1 MPIRI
6 NLKEVFPSDSQDI
19 TVDKVN
25 FNFNKLLA
33 LGVGDQGDQGIAGP
47 QGAAG
52 PIGLT
57 GIQGLR
63 GSTWF
68 IDSGD
73 PNTLTFVDLIDQ
85 DLYLDTITFSVWQYD
100 ELTTLWTQ
108 VLNFST
114 IVNYYISLTPS
125 PFNRGFGILPTQD
138 DRFITFNRR
147 GNNYSNS
154 TGDITRGSFNTADS
168 DILLLTNFNEST
180 IDTALG
186 FTNFPASSGEMF
198 DALLKVYVNHSE
210 GTSEVTGR
218 YHLELGSLYLDN
230 SIPAESTLSLLKHNL
245 KVKFKK
251 NEVTT
256 TAIPTTNTWINIAQF
271 SLSVPEPDP
280 LSGIDENGIFEFV
293 SPKWNNESS
302 PIQEEVRVW
311 FGAAEGLS
319 EYLGLPY
326 TEMGDGIAIGDS
338 TGTSF
343 ASIGIMKGLNA
354 NFQTPY
360 TNDDFLLINS
370 SGLDGVFINDK
381 LVQTNGTLDIIHT
394 TGARFLSKITAG
406 TNDGNVNKDLCSI
419 FSNANLLIC
428 TWAGTLAATATNQTV
443 ATSGRIKIHRLD
455 SNLSVLKDSTQSST
469 VALPPPPPYLYS
481 TDAHGHTVKPFPTTN
496 LTHVDVVGKYLF
508 ATRIRPQNPASMPVG
523 TDFLRDTLVIAELD
537 SLGGSLGI
545 YQIGGWGDTGD
556 VDEYYAKKV
565 QVVGNIAYVLTS
577 KAITTDWTSNDSYL
591 HAVDITDPTN
601 PVTLSRVTTMPDH
614 KYLDFTIV
622 NERAFIS
629 AWDQSAQTI
638 DIITV
643 DIHDP
648 SNLTTPASYTSTGI
662 TATVETPAPIK
673 VDGYTLYLGADN
685 YLKIYRIDYTQS
697 KSLSSIVSTTS
708 VFNPITYRISDILI
722 NGDYAYIAGEYLD
735 TNRLLTFDVTDLA
748 APVFVGEETSNTGAS
763 GKMTLV
769 GNKLYLASSQG
780 TGAYSAVD
788 GGLSEYEID
797 GITSPSA
804 NISTLK
810 SNEIKVSNSL
820 YVGKKLDVGN
830 SINVGSGG
838 LYVDAGVGLAVDGPA
853 KILGKL
859 EANGEVDFTSFS
871 RVSVDASTTPQTIT
885 SNISVFTNTSEV
897 VDFNTTNYD
906 NLSEFNLT
914 TNRFTATYDGYYQFD
929 FYGVIRN
936 PPAALDPHTFA
947 LGQSNLVDSNSNFY
961 YLNHWTSGALV
972 DSLGDELVKLGFSY
986 FVGGTRTIFLTA
998 GDWVKVQVGNYSQDF
1013 SATVVDLELYRVELT
1028 INKIG

>member
-68 IDSGD
+68 IDNGD

-100 ELTTLWTQ
+100 EPTTLWTQ

-114 IVNYYISLTPS
+114 IANYYISLTPS

-230 SIPAESTLSLLKHNL
+230 NIPVESNLSLLKHNL

-256 TAIPTTNTWINIAQF
+256 TAIPATNTWINIAQF

-326 TEMGDGIAIGDS
+326 TEMGDGIAIGDT

-381 LVQTNGTLDIIHT
+381 LVQTNGTLDVIHT
-394 TGARFLSKITAG
+394 TGARFLSKIVAG
-406 TNDGNVNKDLCSI
+406 TNDANVNKDLCSI

-428 TWAGTLAATATNQTV
+428 TWAGALSATDNSQNMLQ
-443 ATSGRIKIHRLD
+443 SGRIKIHRLD
-455 SNLSVLKDSTQSST
+455 SSLSVLVNSTNDSNHAT
-469 VALPPPPPYLYS
+469 PFP

-496 LTHVDVVGKYLF
+496 LTHVDVVGKYIF
-508 ATRIRPQNPASMPVG
+508 ATRIRPQNYIAAVG
-523 TDFLRDTLVIAELD
+523 TTNIQDTLIIAELD
-537 SLGGSLGI
+537 SASLGLRA
-545 YQIGGWGDTGD
+545 IGGWGNIGD
-556 VDEYYAKKV
+556 ADEYYAKKV
-565 QVVGNIAYVLTS
+565 QVVGNIAYILTR
-577 KAITTDWTSNDSYL
+577 KAITLDWTSTDSYL

-601 PVTLSRVTTMPDH
+601 PVTLDRITTSVNH
-614 KYLDFTIV
+614 NYLDFTIN

-629 AWDQSAQTI
+629 AWDDVLDTI
-638 DIITV
+638 VIITV

-648 SNLTTPASYTSTGI
+648 ANLTTPGSYTGTGI
-662 TATVETPAPIK
+662 TTSVETPAQIK
-673 VDGYTLYLGADN
+673 VDGNTLYLGAGA
-685 YLKIYRIDYTQS
+685 YLVIYRIDHSQS
-697 KSLSSIVSTTS
+697 RSLSSIVSTTA
-708 VFNPITYRISDILI
+708 VFSPITYRISDILI
-722 NGDYAYIAGEYLD
+722 NGDYVYIAGELSD
-735 TNRLLTFDVTDLA
+735 AHILLTFDVTDLA
-748 APVFVGEETSNTGAS
+748 TPVFVGEETSNSGAS

-780 TGAYSAVD
+780 TGAYAAID

-838 LYVDAGVGLAVDGPA
+838 VYIDEGVGLAVDGPA

-859 EANGEVDFTSFS
+859 EANGEVEFGSFS
-871 RVSVDASTTPQTIT
+871 RVSVDGATGLPAQTIT
-885 SNISVFTNTSEV
+885 SNLFTSNV

-936 PPAALDPHTFA
+936 PPAAPAPHTFA
-947 LGQSNLVDSNSNFY
+947 GGQSSLLDSNSNFY
-961 YLNHWTSGALV
+961 YLNQWTAVAAV
-972 DSLGDELVKLGFSY
+972 DSLGDELVKLGFAY
-986 FVGGTRTIFLTA
+986 FAGGTRTIFLTA
-998 GDWVKVQVGNYSQDF
+998 GDWVQVQVGNYSQDF

>member
-1 MPIRI
+1 
-6 NLKEVFPSDSQDI
+6 
-19 TVDKVN
+19 
-25 FNFNKLLA
+25 
-33 LGVGDQGDQGIAGP
+33 
-47 QGAAG
+47 
-52 PIGLT
+52 
-57 GIQGLR
+57 
-63 GSTWF
+63 
-68 IDSGD
+68 
-73 PNTLTFVDLIDQ
+73 
-85 DLYLDTITFSVWQYD
+85 
-100 ELTTLWTQ
+100 
-108 VLNFST
+108 
-114 IVNYYISLTPS
+114 
-125 PFNRGFGILPTQD
+125 
-138 DRFITFNRR
+138 
-147 GNNYSNS
+147 
-154 TGDITRGSFNTADS
+154 
-168 DILLLTNFNEST
+168 
-180 IDTALG
+180 
-186 FTNFPASSGEMF
+186 
-198 DALLKVYVNHSE
+198 
-210 GTSEVTGR
+210 
-218 YHLELGSLYLDN
+218 
-230 SIPAESTLSLLKHNL
+230 
-245 KVKFKK
+245 
-251 NEVTT
+251 
-256 TAIPTTNTWINIAQF
+256 
-271 SLSVPEPDP
+271 
-280 LSGIDENGIFEFV
+280 
-293 SPKWNNESS
+293 
-302 PIQEEVRVW
+302 
-311 FGAAEGLS
+311 
-319 EYLGLPY
+319 
-326 TEMGDGIAIGDS
+326 MGDGIAIGDS

-343 ASIGIMKGLNA
+343 ASIGIMKGLNS

-381 LVQTNGTLDIIHT
+381 LVQTNGTLDVIHT
-394 TGARFLSKITAG
+394 TGARFLRKITAG
-406 TNDGNVNKDLCSI
+406 THDGNVNKDLCSI

-428 TWAGTLAATATNQTV
+428 TWAGTLAATNASQNVGQ
-443 ATSGRIKIHRLD
+443 SGRIKIHRLD
-455 SNLSVLKDSTQSST
+455 SNLSVLKDSTQTST
-469 VALPPPPPYLYS
+469 VAFPPPPPYLYS

-508 ATRIRPQNPASMPVG
+508 ATRIRPQNPTSFPVG
-523 TDFLRDTLVIAELD
+523 TDFLKYTLVIAELD

-545 YQIGGWGDTGD
+545 YAIGGWGDTGD

-577 KAITTDWTSNDSYL
+577 KAITTDWTSTDSYL

-601 PVTLSRVTTMPDH
+601 PVTLSRVTTMNDH
-614 KYLDFTIV
+614 KYLDFTIN

-648 SNLTTPASYTSTGI
+648 ANLTTPASYTSTGI
-662 TATVETPAPIK
+662 TATSETPAPIK
-673 VDGYTLYLGADN
+673 VDGATLYLGADN

-735 TNRLLTFDVTDLA
+735 GHRLLTFDVTDLA
-748 APVFVGEETSNTGAS
+748 APVFVGEDASQNGAS

-780 TGAYSAVD
+780 TGLYSTVD

-838 LYVDAGVGLAVDGPA
+838 VYIDQGVGLAVDGPV

-871 RVSVDASTTPQTIT
+871 RVSVDGATGSPAQTIT
-885 SNISVFTNTSEV
+885 SNLITPEV
-897 VDFNTTNYD
+897 VDFDTTNYD
-906 NLSEFNLT
+906 NLSEFDLT

-936 PPAALDPHTFA
+936 PPSPPAIHTFA
-947 LGQSNLVDSNSNFY
+947 LGQSSLLDSNSNFY
-961 YLNHWTSGALV
+961 YLNQWTSGAIV
-972 DSLGDELVKLGFSY
+972 DGLSDELVKLGFMY
-986 FVGGTRTIFLTA
+986 FAGGTRTIFLTA
-998 GDWVKVQVGNYSQDF
+998 GDWVQVQVSNYSQDF

>member
-73 PNTLTFVDLIDQ
+73 PNTLTFVDIIDQ

-230 SIPAESTLSLLKHNL
+230 SIPAESNLSLLKHNL

-256 TAIPTTNTWINIAQF
+256 TAIPATNTWINIAQF

-326 TEMGDGIAIGDS
+326 TEMGDGIAIGDT

-360 TNDDFLLINS
+360 TSDDFLLINS

-381 LVQTNGTLDIIHT
+381 LVQTNGTLDVIHT
-394 TGARFLSKITAG
+394 TGARFLRKITAG
-406 TNDGNVNKDLCSI
+406 PQDGNVNKDICSI

-428 TWAGTLAATATNQTV
+428 TWAGTSSSTTQDANQY
-443 ATSGRIKIHRLD
+443 GRLKIHRLD
-455 SNLSVLKDSTQSST
+455 SSLSVLRDLNTTSRVNDPTI
-469 VALPPPPPYLYS
+469 
-481 TDAHGHTVKPFPTTN
+481 DDHGHYSSSLPTTN
-496 LTHVDVVGKYLF
+496 LTSIDVVGKYIF
-508 ATRIRPQNPASMPVG
+508 ATRIRPQDYTGPVVAG
-523 TDFLRDTLVIAELD
+523 VTTILDSLLIAELD
-537 SLGGSLGI
+537 SSTSGLRA
-545 YQIGGWGDTGD
+545 IGYWGDTGD

-565 QVVGNIAYVLTS
+565 QVVGNVAYVLTS
-577 KAITTDWTSNDSYL
+577 KAITSDWVSADSYL

-601 PVTLSRVTTMPDH
+601 PVTLSRITTMNDH

-629 AWDQSAQTI
+629 AWDQSGQTI

-648 SNLTTPASYTSTGI
+648 ANIPTPSTWTNTGI
-662 TATVETPAPIK
+662 AATSETPAPIK
-673 VDGYTLYLGADN
+673 INGDTLYLGAAS
-685 YLKIYRIDYTQS
+685 YLKIYRINYTAALDLTS
-697 KSLSSIVSTTS
+697 AISTTA
-708 VFNPITYRISDILI
+708 VFSPTTYRISDILI
-722 NGDYAYIAGEYLD
+722 NGDYVYIAGEYLD

-780 TGAYSAVD
+780 TGAYAAID

-838 LYVDAGVGLAVDGPA
+838 VYIDEGVGLAVDGPA

-859 EANGEVDFTSFS
+859 EANGEVEFGSFS
-871 RVSVDASTTPQTIT
+871 RVSASTPSTPQTIT
-885 SNISVFTNTSEV
+885 SSLITLEV
-897 VDFNTTNYD
+897 VDFDTTNYD

-936 PPAALDPHTFA
+936 PPAAPAPHTFA
-947 LGQSNLVDSNSNFY
+947 LGQSILLDSNSNFY
-961 YLNHWTSGALV
+961 YLNQWTAGAAV
-972 DSLGDELVKLGFSY
+972 DSLGDELVKLGFAY
-986 FVGGTRTIFLTA
+986 FAGGTRTIFLTA
-998 GDWVKVQVGNYSQDF
+998 GDWVEVQVSNYSQDF

>member
-68 IDSGD
+68 IDNGD

-100 ELTTLWTQ
+100 EPTTLWTQ

-114 IVNYYISLTPS
+114 IANYYISLTPS

-230 SIPAESTLSLLKHNL
+230 SIPVESNLSLLKHNL

-256 TAIPTTNTWINIAQF
+256 TAIPATNTWINIAQF

-326 TEMGDGIAIGDS
+326 TEMGDGIAISDT

-370 SGLDGVFINDK
+370 SGLDGVFINGK
-381 LVQTNGTLDIIHT
+381 LVQTNGTLDVIHT
-394 TGARFLSKITAG
+394 TGARFLRKITAS
-406 TNDGNVNKDLCSI
+406 TQDGNVNKDICSI

-428 TWAGTLAATATNQTV
+428 TWAGNSSSTTQDPDQY
-443 ATSGRIKIHRLD
+443 GRLKIHRLD
-455 SNLSVLKDSTQSST
+455 SSLSLLRDLSTTSR
-469 VALPPPPPYLYS
+469 VNDPII
-481 TDAHGHTVKPFPTTN
+481 DDHGHYSSSLPTTN
-496 LTHVDVVGKYLF
+496 LTSIDVVGKYIF
-508 ATRIRPQNPASMPVG
+508 ATRIRPQDYTGVPVVG
-523 TDFLRDTLVIAELD
+523 VTTILDSLLIAELD
-537 SLGGSLGI
+537 SSTSGLRA
-545 YQIGGWGDTGD
+545 IGYWGDTGD

-565 QVVGNIAYVLTS
+565 QVVGNIAYILTS
-577 KAITTDWTSNDSYL
+577 KAITSDWVSIDSYL

-601 PVTLSRVTTMPDH
+601 PVTLSRITTSNDH

-629 AWDQSAQTI
+629 AWDQSGQTI

-648 SNLTTPASYTSTGI
+648 ANIPTPSTWTNTGI
-662 TATVETPAPIK
+662 AATSETPAPIK
-673 VDGYTLYLGADN
+673 INGDTLYLGAAS
-685 YLKIYRIDYTQS
+685 YLKIYRINYTAALDLTS
-697 KSLSSIVSTTS
+697 AISTTT
-708 VFNPITYRISDILI
+708 VFSPITYRISDIVI
-722 NGDYAYIAGEYLD
+722 NGDYVYIAGELSD
-735 TNRLLTFDVTDLA
+735 GHRLLTFDVTDLT
-748 APVFVGEETSNTGAS
+748 APVFVGEDASQNGAS

-780 TGAYSAVD
+780 TGLYASVD

-838 LYVDAGVGLAVDGPA
+838 VYIDAGVGLAVDGPA

-859 EANGEVDFTSFS
+859 EVNGGVDFNFS
-871 RVSVDASTTPQTIT
+871 RVSVDGSGFQTIT
-885 SNISVFTNTSEV
+885 SGLFTSEV
-897 VDFNTTNYD
+897 VDFNAINYD
-906 NLSEFNLT
+906 TLSEFDLT
-914 TNRFTATYDGYYQFD
+914 TNRFTATYDGYYQFE
-929 FYGVIRN
+929 FYGM
-936 PPAALDPHTFA
+936 L
-947 LGQSNLVDSNSNFY
+947 QNLVVPHIFAAGLTFLLDSNSNAY
-961 YLNHWTSGALV
+961 YLSLRYSTGV
-972 DSLGDELVKLGFSY
+972 IDSLSDEFVKLGSKY
-986 FVGGTRTIFLTA
+986 DAGGSQTIFLTA
-998 GDWVKVQVGNYSQDF
+998 GDWVEVKVSNYSQDF
-1013 SATVVDLELYRVELT
+1013 SSTVIDFDLASVALT

>member
-68 IDSGD
+68 IDNGD

-114 IVNYYISLTPS
+114 IANYYISLTPS

-230 SIPAESTLSLLKHNL
+230 SIPNESALSLLKHNL

-360 TNDDFLLINS
+360 TSDDFLLINS

-381 LVQTNGTLDIIHT
+381 LVQTNGTLDVIHT
-394 TGARFLSKITAG
+394 TGARFLSKIVAG
-406 TNDGNVNKDLCSI
+406 TNDANVNKDLCSI

-428 TWAGTLAATATNQTV
+428 TWAGALSATDTSQNMLQT
-443 ATSGRIKIHRLD
+443 GRIKIHRLD
-455 SNLSVLKDSTQSST
+455 SSLSVLVNSAISSNHIT
-469 VALPPPPPYLYS
+469 PFS
-481 TDAHGHTVKPFPTTN
+481 TDNHGHTIKPFPTTN

-508 ATRIRPQNPASMPVG
+508 ATRIRPQNYSPLFG
-523 TDFLRDTLVIAELD
+523 TSNIEDSLIIAELD
-537 SLGGSLGI
+537 SQNLGL
-545 YQIGGWGDTGD
+545 QAIGGWGDTGD
-556 VDEYYAKKV
+556 ADEYYAKKV
-565 QVVGNIAYVLTS
+565 QVVGNIAYILTS
-577 KAITTDWTSNDSYL
+577 KATTTDWTSTDSYL

-601 PVTLSRVTTMPDH
+601 PVTLDRITTSVNH
-614 KYLDFTIV
+614 NYLDFTIN

-629 AWDQSAQTI
+629 AWDDVLDTI
-638 DIITV
+638 IIITV

-648 SNLTTPASYTSTGI
+648 ANLTTPGSYTSTGI
-662 TATVETPAPIK
+662 TTSVETPAQIK
-673 VDGYTLYLGADN
+673 VNGNTLYLGAGA
-685 YLKIYRIDYTQS
+685 YLVIYRIDHSQGR
-697 KSLSSIVSTTS
+697 SLSSIVSTTA
-708 VFNPITYRISDILI
+708 VFSPITYRISDILI
-722 NGDYAYIAGEYLD
+722 NGDYVYIAGELSD
-735 TNRLLTFDVTDLA
+735 AHRLLTFDVTDLT
-748 APVFVGEETSNTGAS
+748 APVFVGEDASQNGAS

-780 TGAYSAVD
+780 TGLYASVD

-838 LYVDAGVGLAVDGPA
+838 VYIDEGVGLAVDGPA

-859 EANGEVDFTSFS
+859 EANGEVEFTSFS
-871 RVSVDASTTPQTIT
+871 RVSVDGATGSPAQTIT
-885 SNISVFTNTSEV
+885 SDLFTPEV
-897 VDFNTTNYD
+897 VDFDTTNYD

-929 FYGVIRN
+929 FYGAIRN
-936 PPAALDPHTFA
+936 PPAAPAPHTFA
-947 LGQSNLVDSNSNFY
+947 LGQSSLLDSNSNFY
-961 YLNHWTSGALV
+961 YLNQWTSGAAV
-972 DSLGDELVKLGFSY
+972 DSLGDELVKLGFAY
-986 FVGGTRTIFLTA
+986 FAGGTRTIFLTA
-998 GDWVKVQVGNYSQDF
+998 GDWVKVQVSNYSQDF

>member
-68 IDSGD
+68 IDNGD

-180 IDTALG
+180 IDTSLG

-311 FGAAEGLS
+311 FGATEGLS

-326 TEMGDGIAIGDS
+326 TEMGDGIAIGD
-338 TGTSF
+338 TAGTSF
-343 ASIGIMKGLNA
+343 ASIGIMKSLNA

-370 SGLDGVFINDK
+370 SGLDGVFINNK

-394 TGARFLSKITAG
+394 TGARFVSKIAVSLS
-406 TNDGNVNKDLCSI
+406 DGNVNKDLCSI

-428 TWAGTLAATATNQTV
+428 TWAGDSSSTTQDAEQY
-443 ATSGRIKIHRLD
+443 GRLKIHRLD
-455 SNLSVLKDSTQSST
+455 SDLSLLRNIQTSSRVNDPIIDDHGHYST
-469 VALPPPPPYLYS
+469 V
-481 TDAHGHTVKPFPTTN
+481 FPATN
-496 LTHVDVVGKYLF
+496 LTSVDVVGKYLF
-508 ATRIRPQNPASMPVG
+508 ATRIRPQDYVG
-523 TDFLRDTLVIAELD
+523 PLVPGITTLLDSLLIAELD
-537 SLGGSLGI
+537 SSSSGLRA
-545 YQIGGWGDTGD
+545 IGYWGDTGD
-556 VDEYYAKKV
+556 ADEYYAKKV
-565 QVVGNIAYVLTS
+565 QVVGSVAYVLTS
-577 KAITTDWTSNDSYL
+577 KAITSDWISTDSYL

-601 PVTLSRVTTMPDH
+601 PVTLSRVTTMNDH

-629 AWDQSAQTI
+629 AWDYSANTI

-648 SNLTTPASYTSTGI
+648 ANIPTPSTWTNTGI
-662 TATVETPAPIK
+662 AATSETPAPIK
-673 VDGYTLYLGADN
+673 IDGDTLYLGAGA
-685 YLKIYRIDYTQS
+685 YLNIYRINYTA
-697 KSLSSIVSTTS
+697 SLDLTAVVSTTA
-708 VFNPITYRISDILI
+708 VFSPITYRISDIVI
-722 NGDYAYIAGEYLD
+722 NGDYVYIAGELL
-735 TNRLLTFDVTDLA
+735 NGHRLLTFDVTDLA
-748 APVFVGEETSNTGAS
+748 APVFVGEEASNTGAS

-780 TGAYSAVD
+780 TGLYSSVD

-838 LYVDAGVGLAVDGPA
+838 VYIDQGVGLAVDGPA

-871 RVSVDASTTPQTIT
+871 RVSVDASTPSTPQTIT
-885 SNISVFTNTSEV
+885 SNLFASSI

-936 PPAALDPHTFA
+936 HPSPPTTHTFA
-947 LGQSNLVDSNSNFY
+947 GGQSSLLDSNSNFY
-961 YLNHWTSGALV
+961 YLNHWTAGALV
-972 DSLGDELVKLGFSY
+972 DGLSDELVKLGFAY
-986 FVGGTRTIFLTA
+986 FAGGTRTIFLTA
-998 GDWVKVQVGNYSQDF
+998 GDWVQVQVSNYSQDF
-1013 SATVVDLELYRVELT
+1013 SATVVDLELYRVALT

>member
-33 LGVGDQGDQGIAGP
+33 LGVGDQGDQGLAGP
-47 QGAAG
+47 MGAAG

-68 IDSGD
+68 IDNGD

-114 IVNYYISLTPS
+114 IANYYISLTPS

-147 GNNYSNS
+147 GNNYVDSQ
-154 TGDITRGSFNTADS
+154 GDINRGSFNTADS

-230 SIPAESTLSLLKHNL
+230 SIPVESTLSLLKHNL

-256 TAIPTTNTWINIAQF
+256 TAIPATNTWINIAQF

-326 TEMGDGIAIGDS
+326 TEMGDGIAISDT
-338 TGTSF
+338 TGASF

-370 SGLDGVFINDK
+370 SGLDGVFINGK
-381 LVQTNGTLDIIHT
+381 LVQTNGALDIIHT
-394 TGARFLSKITAG
+394 TGARFLSKIVAG
-406 TNDGNVNKDLCSI
+406 TNDANVNKDLCSI

-428 TWAGTLAATATNQTV
+428 TWAGTLSATDTSQNMLQ
-443 ATSGRIKIHRLD
+443 SGRIKIHRLD
-455 SNLSVLKDSTQSST
+455 SSLSVLVNSTNDSNHAT
-469 VALPPPPPYLYS
+469 PFS

-496 LTHVDVVGKYLF
+496 LTHVDVVGKYIF
-508 ATRIRPQNPASMPVG
+508 ATRIRPQNYSPALG
-523 TDFLRDTLVIAELD
+523 TANIEDSLIIAELD
-537 SLGGSLGI
+537 SLGLGLRA
-545 YQIGGWGDTGD
+545 IGGWGDTGD
-556 VDEYYAKKV
+556 ADEYYAKKV
-565 QVVGNIAYVLTS
+565 QVVGNIAYILTS
-577 KAITTDWTSNDSYL
+577 KATTTDWTSTDSYL

-601 PVTLSRVTTMPDH
+601 PVTLDRITTSVNH
-614 KYLDFTIV
+614 NYLDFTIN

-629 AWDQSAQTI
+629 AWDDVLDTI
-638 DIITV
+638 IIITV

-648 SNLTTPASYTSTGI
+648 ANLTTPGSYTGTGI
-662 TATVETPAPIK
+662 TTSVETPAQIK
-673 VDGYTLYLGADN
+673 VNGNTLYLGAGA
-685 YLKIYRIDYTQS
+685 YLVIYRIDHSQGR
-697 KSLSSIVSTTS
+697 SLSSIVSTTA
-708 VFNPITYRISDILI
+708 VFSPITYRISDILI
-722 NGDYAYIAGEYLD
+722 NGDYVYIAGELSD
-735 TNRLLTFDVTDLA
+735 AHRLLTFDVTDLA
-748 APVFVGEETSNTGAS
+748 TPVFVGENASNSGAS

-780 TGAYSAVD
+780 TGLYASVD

-797 GITSPSA
+797 GIYSPSA

-810 SNEIKVSNSL
+810 SNEIKVSNNL

-838 LYVDAGVGLAVDGPA
+838 LYVSGPA
-853 KILGKL
+853 HILGDL
-859 EANGEVDFTSFS
+859 EVNESAHILVDLEVNGNAHILGDLEVNGNVNFTNYTK
-871 RVSVDASTTPQTIT
+871 VSVSIPVLTGLT
-885 SNISVFTNTSEV
+885 SDPALLVPEVLNFTA
-897 VDFNTTNYD
+897 TNYD
-906 NLSEFNLT
+906 TLSEFNLT
-914 TNRFTATYDGYYQFD
+914 TNRFTATNDGYYQFD
-929 FYGVIRN
+929 FYAQLVFSSGLVAN
-936 PPAALDPHTFA
+936 GYADFYLEV
-947 LGQSNLVDSNSNFY
+947 SNGDVYYISNFY
-961 YLNHWTSGALV
+961 YSSSVITTSDDVGAIV
-972 DSLGDELVKLGFSY
+972 AQDASGV
-986 FVGGTRTIFLTA
+986 TTILLTA
-998 GDWVKVQVGNYSQDF
+998 GQWVEVRCLSSFFDDTYTSDNGAINN
-1013 SATVVDLELYRVELT
+1013 TRLI
-1028 INKIG
+1028 INKLI